1 MNFNVYEKYNNAQ
14 NLMHY
19 DMIIYRVKKKTDKKQ
34 GSSNSLPPNYSTKG
48 DRKKIITV
56 F

>member
-1 MNFNVYEKYNNAQ
+1 MNFNVYEKHNNVQ

-19 DMIIYRVKKKTDKKQ
+19 DMIIDRLKKNRKKQ
-34 GSSNSLPPNYSTKG
+34 GSSNSHPPNYSTKG

>member
-1 MNFNVYEKYNNAQ
+1 MNFNIYEKYNNVQ

-19 DMIIYRVKKKTDKKQ
+19 DMIIDRVKKKTDKKQ